1 MFFRE
6 PPGTSTSDQRYIR
19 EIPLIE
25 GERVEEQY
33 VPSQGLVSDTP
44 VRGELLALTN
54 KRVVSFVTR
63 EGRRETFLAPLE
75 ELRGVS
81 LKTAGRGA
89 KDLAQG
95 LGLVLL
101 GILCYFIVGYIL
113 EGVLIAAIAGAIII
127 LGGALFL
134 AKYLIGQE
142 DEGTITFQGSNWELS
157 FPYKHSNT
165 NADVYKL
172 INRFFQLKQDAAIQL
187 LHPPEDRNIEDGLV
201 YPQPIETLQPS
212 EGPELRD
219 EPIHPQP
226 IQALRPSEERRLKG
240 EPVHP
245 QSIQTLHPSQDRQQ
259 KGDPVHPQS
268 IQTLHP
274 SQDRQQK
281 GDPVH
286 PQSIRSLHP
295 SHTR

>member
-1 MFFRE
+1 LFFRE

-19 EIPLIE
+19 EIPLLE

-187 LHPPEDRNIEDGLV
+187 LHLPEDRELKGDRVHPRTTQTPRPSEDREQKGAAV
-201 YPQPIETLQPS
+201 YPQPIQ
-212 EGPELRD
+212 
-219 EPIHPQP
+219 I
-226 IQALRPSEERRLKG
+226 LRPSEERRLKG

-268 IQTLHP
+268 I
-274 SQDRQQK
+274 
-281 GDPVH
+281 
-286 PQSIRSLHP
+286 RSLHP